1 MRAFLAI
8 EIDDE
13 TKTVLSGMINK
24 LASAGSGISWVKPAQ
39 MHLTLWFFEDL
50 REEMLEKVI
59 SAVGT
64 AVRGVPPFRLEIK
77 KTGTFGAGGHPRV
90 FWCGVGGDIAAL
102 TALYTKIETSFKE
115 IGIKGDDKPF
125 RPHLT
130 IGRNKSGSKQERVA
144 VLLRGLRDYQV
155 GGFTA
160 GGITLF
166 RSELQ
171 REGAVH
177 TPVRHFPLEGAP

>member
-13 TKTVLSGMINK
+13 IKTVLSGMIDK

-39 MHLTLWFFEDL
+39 MHLTLWFFDEL
-50 REEMLEKVI
+50 REEELEKII
-59 SAVGT
+59 SAIDG
-64 AVRGVPPFRLEIK
+64 AVRGVSPFQLEIR
-77 KTGTFGAGGHPRV
+77 KTGTFGSGGHPKV
-90 FWCGVGGDIAAL
+90 FWCGFGGDIAAL
-102 TALYTKIETSFKE
+102 TALYAKIETNFKE

-130 IGRNKSGSKQERVA
+130 LGRNKSGSKQERVA
-144 VLLRGLRDYQV
+144 VLLRGLSDYRV
-155 GGFTA
+155 GGFMA
-160 GGITLF
+160 GRITLF

-177 TPVRHFPLEGAP
+177 TPLKHFPLEGTP